1 MDAKDALR
9 RLWLALRGLNVSASA
24 ADVSEDRARRIRALL
39 QSLPPREISREEFDD
54 AMCGK
59 GGAP

>member
-1 MDAKDALR
+1 MDGKDVLR
-9 RLWLALRGLNVSASA
+9 RLWLALKYLNVSGNA
-24 ADVSEDRARRIRALL
+24 APITHDKARHIRALL